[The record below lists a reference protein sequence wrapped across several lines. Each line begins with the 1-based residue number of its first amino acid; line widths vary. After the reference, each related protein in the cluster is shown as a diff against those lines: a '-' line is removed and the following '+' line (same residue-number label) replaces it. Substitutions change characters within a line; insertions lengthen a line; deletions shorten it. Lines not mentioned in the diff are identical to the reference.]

1 MPAAACNET
10 RNVPIS
16 AQDSARRSTP
26 GRPILFELAR
36 LSAVVALP
44 LLGVIAFLLYDAARR
59 DVAHATD
66 DARSVA
72 DETAARSERFLG
84 DFRAT
89 LEAIAQRPQVR
100 AMDAEHCDP
109 ALSTIRELY
118 PRAGN
123 IIVVD
128 VDGWILCGAKPPPR
142 GERLRIVDM
151 ELQRDVVSNGKFRLS
166 QPLIGRI
173 SKTWG
178 VTAVQPVRGDD
189 GKVVGAVGMA
199 IDLQQLQA
207 FGTFESKDVVAGIIA
222 RPGLVIADSVA
233 PEEWI
238 GKDVSGTPAVAAML
252 SRNEGTLRAAGFDDK
267 DRLWAFRPVADTDWI
282 AYASVDAARAIAPSR
297 ERTVA
302 ALLFVA
308 IIVGATVAAAAC
320 AARRIARPITAI
332 AEVARTRA
340 GGSREARAAL
350 DGPREV
356 ADVGAAFNAL
366 IDTRERATRERE
378 LAQSKLQLQ
387 LSRLDLLHR
396 ITRAIGERHDL
407 RSIFQVV
414 IRSLE
419 VDLPIDFGCICL
431 HQEAQR
437 VLVVNSVGSATVVT
451 EQERIAVDS
460 NGLASCLKGK
470 LVYEPDITRTVSNFT
485 RRLADAGLRALVI
498 SPLLAQGTVFGVLIV
513 ARRQEEGFS
522 SNECEFLRQLSD
534 HVALATH
541 QAQLYTTLQQ
551 AYDDLRQSQQT
562 VMQQERLRALGQ
574 MASGVAHDINNAIA
588 PIALYTDSLLEH
600 ESGLTERARGYL
612 NIIRRAIA
620 DVGETVKGM
629 REFYRPQD
637 RQSANAQID
646 LNSLV
651 SQVIELTRVRWRD
664 LPQQRGI
671 AIAMRTELQQPLA
684 AMLGQESEIRDA
696 LTNLI
701 FNAVDAMP
709 DGGTLTVRTRGSAQ
723 TVQLEVADSGI
734 GMDEETRR
742 RCLEPFFTTKGERGT
757 GLGLAMVY
765 GMVRRHGAELEID
778 STLHRGT
785 IMRITFPA
793 ARTEAATAPQ
803 ASAHQAAVRPLS
815 ILIVDDDPLV
825 LESLRVTLQ
834 SDGHT
839 VTAADG
845 GQAGID
851 YFAQAWQRGARFD
864 VVITDLGM
872 PHVDGRRVASAVKA
886 AAPATPV
893 ILLTGWGQRLVDEG
907 DIPTHVDHVLNKPPK
922 LRDLRA
928 ALSHVIP
935 HSEER

>member
-1 MPAAACNET
+1 
-10 RNVPIS
+10 V
-16 AQDSARRSTP
+16 
-26 GRPILFELAR
+26 
-36 LSAVVALP
+36 
-44 LLGVIAFLLYDAARR
+44 FLLVDAARR

-66 DARSVA
+66 DARRVA

-89 LEAIAQRPQVR
+89 LEAVAQRPLVR

-109 ALSTIRELY
+109 ALPTLRELY

-128 VDGWILCGAKPPPR
+128 TEGWILCGAKPPPG
-142 GERLRIVDM
+142 GERLRVVDM
-151 ELQRDVVSNGKFRLS
+151 ELQRAIVREGGFRLS
-166 QPLIGRI
+166 QPLIGKI

-178 VTAVQPVRGDD
+178 VTAVQAVRGDD
-189 GKVVGAVGMA
+189 GKVVGAIGMA
-199 IDLQQLQA
+199 IDLQQLEP
-207 FGTFESKDVVAGIIA
+207 FGRFESKDVVAGIVA
-222 RPGLVIADSVA
+222 RPGIVIAHSID
-233 PEEWI
+233 PQQWI
-238 GKDVSGTPAVAAML
+238 GKNVSDTPAIASML
-252 SRNEGTLRAAGFDDK
+252 AQNEGTLRAAGFDK
-267 DRLWAFRPVADTDWI
+267 RDRLWAFRPVRGTNWI
-282 AYASVDAARAIAPSR
+282 AYASVDAEAAIAPARSR
-297 ERTVA
+297 A
-302 ALLFVA
+302 LGALLLIA
-308 IIVGATVAAAAC
+308 LIVGATIAAAAY
-320 AARRIARPITAI
+320 AGGRIARHATQ
-332 AEVARTRA
+332 E
-340 GGSREARAAL
+340 REA
-350 DGPREV
+350 
-356 ADVGAAFNAL
+356 
-366 IDTRERATRERE
+366 
-378 LAQSKLQLQ
+378 AQEKLQLQ
-387 LSRLDLLHR
+387 LTRLNLLHR

-419 VDLPIDFGCICL
+419 TDLPIDFGCVCL
-431 HQEAQR
+431 YDDAAR
-437 VLVVNSVGSATVVT
+437 TLTVTSIGSRSDTVLKKLAMT
-451 EQERIAVDS
+451 EHERIAVDG
-460 NGLASCLKGK
+460 NGLAACVRGE
-470 LVYEPDITRTVSNFT
+470 LVYEPDIARTTSDFAQ
-485 RRLADAGLRALVI
+485 RLAQAGLHALVI
-498 SPLLAQGTVFGVLIV
+498 SPLVAQGTVFGVLI
-513 ARRQEEGFS
+513 AARQEAETFS

-551 AYDDLRQSQQT
+551 AYDELRQSQQT

-600 ESGLTERARGYL
+600 ESNLSERARGYL

-637 RQSANAQID
+637 REAALGQVD
-646 LNSLV
+646 LNPIV
-651 SQVIELTRVRWRD
+651 TQVVELTRVRWRD

-671 AIAMRTELQQPLA
+671 AIALRTELQEPLA
-684 AMLGQESEIRDA
+684 AILAQESEIRDA

-709 DGGTLTVRTRGSAQ
+709 DGGTLTVRTRSSAE
-723 TVQLEVADSGI
+723 TVQLEVADSGV

-765 GMVRRHGAELEID
+765 GMVRRHSAELEID
-778 STLHRGT
+778 SMLHRGT
-785 IMRITFPA
+785 TMRITFPVA
-793 ARTEAATAPQ
+793 LTATAIARQ
-803 ASAHQAAVRPLS
+803 AVVEETAAPRPLS

-825 LESLRVTLQ
+825 LESLRATLQ
-834 SDGHT
+834 SDGHK

-851 YFAQAWQRGARFD
+851 SFAEAQRRGEQFD

-872 PHVDGRRVASAVKA
+872 PHVDGRRVASTIKA
-886 AAPATPV
+886 ASPSTPV
-893 ILLTGWGQRLVDEG
+893 LLLTGWGQRLVDDG
-907 DIPTHVDHVLNKPPK
+907 DIPAHVDHVLNKPPK

-935 HSEER
+935 QSEER

>member
-1 MPAAACNET
+1 M
-10 RNVPIS
+10 
-16 AQDSARRSTP
+16 ARPSTP

-36 LSAVVALP
+36 LAAVVAIP
-44 LLGVIAFLLYDAARR
+44 LLGLIAFLLYDGARR
-59 DVAHATD
+59 DVVHVID
-66 DARSVA
+66 DARGVA
-72 DETAARSERFLG
+72 DETAARSESFLG

-89 LEAIAQRPQVR
+89 LEAVAQRPLVR
-100 AMDAEHCDP
+100 AMDPARCDP
-109 ALSTIRELY
+109 SLSTLRELY

-128 VDGWILCGAKPPPR
+128 VEGWILCGAKPPPG
-142 GERLRIVDM
+142 GERLRVIDLDLHRAVM
-151 ELQRDVVSNGKFRLS
+151 SEGGFHLS

-178 VTAVQPVRGDD
+178 VTAIHAVTGDD
-189 GKVVGAVGMA
+189 GRIVGAVGMQ
-199 IDLQQLQA
+199 IDLGQLQP
-207 FGTFESKDVVAGIIA
+207 FGTFEGRDGSAGIVA
-222 RPGLVIADSVA
+222 RPGIMIARSSD
-233 PEEWI
+233 PDRWI
-238 GKDVSGTPAVAAML
+238 GKDVSGVPAIA
-252 SRNEGTLRAAGFDDK
+252 TLLERKQGRLFAAGFDGD
-267 DRLWAFRPVADTDWI
+267 DQLWAFRPVAGTNWV
-282 AYASVDAARAIAPSR
+282 AYASVNAAAAYAPAR
-297 ERTVA
+297 ERVLATLLLI
-302 ALLFVA
+302 ALV
-308 IIVGATVAAAAC
+308 VGATIAAAAYG
-320 AARRIARPITAI
+320 ARRIARPIAAI
-332 AEVARTRA
+332 AEVARVRA
-340 GGSREARAAL
+340 SGTADARASPE
-350 DGPREV
+350 GPREV
-356 ADVGAAFNAL
+356 ADFATAFNAM
-366 IDTRERATRERE
+366 IDARTRSMEERE

-419 VDLPIDFGCICL
+419 GDLPIDFGCICL
-431 HQEAQR
+431 HEEAEH
-437 VLVVNSVGSATVVT
+437 VLTVNSVGSRTDAVSKKPVVT
-451 EQERIAVDS
+451 ELEHIAVDS
-460 NGLASCLKGK
+460 NGFGACLKGQ
-470 LVYEPDITRTVSNFT
+470 LVYEPDITRVAGDFT
-485 RRLADAGLRALVI
+485 QRLADAGLRALVI
-498 SPLLAQGTVFGVLIV
+498 APLLAQGTVFGVLIA
-513 ARRQEEGFS
+513 ARKDANSFS

-541 QAQLYTTLQQ
+541 QAQLYTTLQR
-551 AYDDLRQSQQT
+551 AYDDLQQSQQT

-637 RQSANAQID
+637 RQATLTQID
-646 LNSLV
+646 LNPV
-651 SQVIELTRVRWRD
+651 VTQVVDLTRVRWRD

-684 AMLGQESEIRDA
+684 VILGQESEIRDA

-709 DGGTLTVRTRGSAQ
+709 DGGTLTVRTLGSAE
-723 TVQLEVADSGI
+723 TAQLEVVDCGI

-765 GMVRRHGAELEID
+765 GMVRRHSAELEID

-785 IMRITFPA
+785 TMRITFPA
-793 ARTEAATAPQ
+793 AQLAASAAPLTIAHEAAPRA
-803 ASAHQAAVRPLS
+803 LS

-834 SDGHT
+834 NDGHA

-851 YFAQAWQRGARFD
+851 CFAETRQRGASFD

-886 AAPATPV
+886 ASPSTPV
-893 ILLTGWGQRLVDEG
+893 ILLTGWGQRLVDDG

-928 ALSHVIP
+928 ALSLVT
-935 HSEER
+935 